1 VKRETLK
8 GELSAEFLGT
18 FVLCAFGLG
27 SVAQAVLYPNN
38 AFGDWT
44 TITLGWGLAVTLGVY
59 VAGGISGAHIN
70 PAVTFGFAVRGA
82 IPWGKVLPYA
92 GAQML
97 GGFLAA
103 ALVRWN
109 YSEAFAATDPGL
121 TAKTQTVFSTLPN
134 GVTVLDGLRDQVI
147 GTALLLIGICALVDE
162 RNKAPKANTAPLMIG
177 LLVTAIGIA
186 FGAVA
191 GYAINPARDFA
202 PRLLSYLTGFDT
214 AWVTPDGSPYWWVP
228 IVGPLAGGAIGVML
242 YDLLIG
248 RFVPQAEPEP
258 GRVPYPEEH
267 RADVSRH
274 EQYEQARFGE
284 PAHADGG
291 TRGDGTRGTG

>member
-1 VKRETLK
+1 MKRETLK

-18 FVLCAFGLG
+18 FVLLAFGLG
-27 SVAQAVLYPNN
+27 SVAQAVLYPDN

-44 TITLGWGLAVTLGVY
+44 TITLGWGLAVMLGVY

-70 PAVTFGFAVRGA
+70 PAVTFAFAVRGA
-82 IPWGKVLPYA
+82 FPWAKVLPYV

-97 GGFLAA
+97 GAFLAA
-103 ALVRWN
+103 ALIRWN

-121 TAKTQTVFSTLPN
+121 TAQTQGVFSTLPN
-134 GVTVLDGLRDQVI
+134 GVSVLGGLRDQVI

-162 RNKAPKANTAPLMIG
+162 RNQAPKGNTAPLMIG
-177 LLVTAIGIA
+177 LLVTGIGIA

-191 GYAINPARDFA
+191 GYAINPARDFG
-202 PRLLSYLTGFDT
+202 PRLLSYLTGFET

-228 IVGPLAGGAIGVML
+228 IVGPLVGGAIGVVL
-242 YDLLIG
+242 YDQLIG
-248 RFVPQAEPEP
+248 RFVPQVEPEP

-267 RADVSRH
+267 RIDVTRH
-274 EQYEQARFGE
+274 EQYEQEA
-284 PAHADGG
+284 ADVERTPRGG
-291 TRGDGTRGTG
+291 GQGRTG